1 MLSVHCILP
10 FGVASLAEQS
20 GHALCEEPSP
30 RQINIVRNWTE
41 ELKARVP
48 TE

>member
-1 MLSVHCILP
+1 MVKEE
-10 FGVASLAEQS
+10 ASE
-20 GHALCEEPSP
+20 GP

-41 ELKARVP
+41 ELKASVP